1 MKRRQKIFCFAA
13 VLCIMVSG
21 CGRNHT
27 QNTAG
32 SRVATKVEIR
42 SIAPAETVSRFYTQP
57 AKIEAVLI
65 YLRLLRPR
73 GPVRLPEKGIDNYYE
88 ITVHLSDGSS
98 HMHLQC
104 ADQYATSLQGWW
116 GMIDPHYGQQLS
128 RLIQYI
134 PSDTEPERP
143 AISPVTQS

>member
-1 MKRRQKIFCFAA
+1 MKWDQKMFCLAM

-21 CGRNHT
+21 CGRKHT
-27 QNTAG
+27 QNAAG
-32 SRVATKVEIR
+32 SNVATQVEIH
-42 SIAPAETVSRFYTQP
+42 SITPAETVSRFYTQP

-88 ITVHLSDGSS
+88 IIVHLSDGSS
-98 HMHLQC
+98 RMHRQC

-116 GMIDPHYGQQLS
+116 GIIDRRYGQQLS

-134 PSDTEPERP
+134 PSDTEPKK
-143 AISPVTQS
+143 SLQWPVTPS